1 MSERELLFQ
10 GARFSV
16 ERVWQTMPDGT
27 RHAREVVRHPGAVV
41 ILPILDDGRVCL
53 VRNYRA
59 AVEQRLLELPAG
71 TLESGEDPADCAHRE
86 LAEETGYRSG
96 RMEHL
101 LSFWMSPGIL
111 DERMHLYL
119 ATQLEPGK
127 MALDAGED
135 IQTQLL
141 PWNEALDM
149 VRQGRIQD
157 SKTINGILFYDYL
170 VRTRPP

>member
-10 GARFSV
+10 GARFRV
-16 ERVWQTMPDGT
+16 ERVSQTMPDGS

-41 ILPILDDGRVCL
+41 ILPILEDGRVCL
-53 VRNYRA
+53 VQNYRA
-59 AVEQRLLELPAG
+59 AIEQRLLELPAG

-86 LAEETGYRSG
+86 LAEETGYRAG
-96 RMEHL
+96 KMEL
-101 LSFWMSPGIL
+101 MLSFWMSPGIL

-119 ATQLEPGK
+119 ATRLAPGQ

-141 PWNEALDM
+141 AWNEVLDM
-149 VRQGRIQD
+149 VRQGRVQD